1 MNNKNILESIFMNTL
16 DLKKDQLP
24 GLEYN
29 SIQAW
34 DSIGHMTLM
43 SEIEENFGIYLD
55 VDDIIGFS
63 SYEIGIEI
71 LKKYNV
77 EF

>member
-1 MNNKNILESIFMNTL
+1 MNNMELLESIFINTF

-43 SEIEENFGIYLD
+43 SEIEERFGIFLE
-55 VDDIIGFS
+55 VDDIISYS
-63 SYEIGIEI
+63 SFETGIEI